1 MHPELLWKVCL
12 RLDYH
17 WNVKNWMSLGSE
29 IGLSMSVLRK
39 FKDPSGHS
47 PSQAILEKIKTL
59 DPTLPIT
66 TIQTVLRRLNLG
78 KPESILDPLRGKMIE
93 RAGFHFQ
100 TKIPL
105 LTLP

>member
-12 RLDYH
+12 RLDDQR
-17 WNVKNWMSLGSE
+17 NVKNWMDLGSE
-29 IGLSMSVLRK
+29 IGLSMSVLRT

-66 TIQTVLRRLNLG
+66 TIQTVLGRLDLG
-78 KPESILDPLRGKMIE
+78 KTESILDPLKGKMIE
-93 RAGFHFQ
+93 RTGFHFQ
-100 TKIPL
+100 TKTPL

>member
-1 MHPELLWKVCL
+1 M
-12 RLDYH
+12 D
-17 WNVKNWMSLGSE
+17 LGFE
-29 IGLSMSVLRK
+29 IGLSRSVLRK

-66 TIQTVLRRLNLG
+66 TIQTVLGRLNLG
-78 KPESILDPLRGKMIE
+78 KAESILNPLKGKMIE